1 MPIQKILV
9 VDDSPTERLALSE
22 VLVKNGFQVVTA
34 ESGDEA
40 VVKSKSERPD
50 LILMDVVMPGTNGY
64 QATRTIVRD
73 EATRDIPVIIC
84 TSKGLETD
92 KIWGMRQGAFDYMVK
107 PLDHAVLLE
116 KIRALELGH
125 RRHGEADQPPRIPGR
140 ARTAARRSAQDN
152 RASALSRRSGRQAQL
167 ARRPHRSRR
176 NPRRPCPWP
185 RFPLHRVIG
194 SADLPAFAATCSALS
209 TFAAFHDDLPIAPVG
224 HARLLLVGVKP

>member
-40 VVKSKSERPD
+40 VIKSKSERPD

-64 QATRTIVRD
+64 QAPRTIVRD
-73 EATRDIPVIIC
+73 DATRDIPVIMC

-116 KIRALELGH
+116 KIRAL
-125 RRHGEADQPPRIPGR
+125 
-140 ARTAARRSAQDN
+140 S
-152 RASALSRRSGRQAQL
+152 
-167 ARRPHRSRR
+167 
-176 NPRRPCPWP
+176 
-185 RFPLHRVIG
+185 
-194 SADLPAFAATCSALS
+194 
-209 TFAAFHDDLPIAPVG
+209 
-224 HARLLLVGVKP
+224 